1 MPGAG
6 MVPRRAFVRS
16 CYRIAVVTLDE
27 QELWHGK
34 PSLKVLALD
43 AAWVAG
49 FTLILALAVSFAFTP
64 AMTAIGSISA
74 GAADAVRENLPGLRL
89 AAVVF
94 VVFVAGSRIAR
105 LVWRGLVLRSHSY
118 RLSNQRLM
126 VESGVFSRTIDE
138 IDLRTVDDITF
149 HQRFSER
156 LLGLGQIG
164 IVSSEPDPD
173 GGGPRRAGVR
183 ARLVGIRDPRHV
195 RELVRNAA
203 YAAAG
208 KQVFMRPT

>member
-1 MPGAG
+1 
-6 MVPRRAFVRS
+6 
-16 CYRIAVVTLDE
+16 VTLDE

-34 PSLKVLALD
+34 PSLMVLALD

-49 FTLILALAVSFAFTP
+49 YTLILALVVGYGFTP
-64 AMTAIGSISA
+64 AVTAISNLSP

-94 VVFVAGSRIAR
+94 VVVVAGSRIAR
-105 LVWRGLVLRSHSY
+105 LAWRGLVMRSHSY
-118 RLSNQRLM
+118 RLSNQRLV
-126 VESGVFSRTIDE
+126 VEHGVFSRTIDE

-149 HQRFSER
+149 HQRFFER

-164 IVSSEPDPD
+164 IVSSEPDTS
-173 GGGPRRAGVR
+173 GHAPRRASVR
-183 ARLVGIRDPRHV
+183 AKLLGIANPRDV
-195 RELVRNAA
+195 REVVRNAA
-203 YAAAG
+203 YAATG

>member
-6 MVPRRAFVRS
+6 MVPRRACVRS
-16 CYRIAVVTLDE
+16 CYRVAVVTLDE

-43 AAWVAG
+43 ALWVAG
-49 FTLILALAVSFAFTP
+49 FTLALALAVSFVFAP
-64 AMTAIGSISA
+64 AMTAIGRISA
-74 GAADAVRENLPGLRL
+74 GTAEAVRDNLPGLRF

-105 LVWRGLVLRSHSY
+105 LVWRALVLRSHSY
-118 RLSNQRLM
+118 RLSNQRLL

-149 HQRFSER
+149 HQRFFER

-164 IVSSEPDPD
+164 IVSSEPDTS
-173 GGGPRRAGVR
+173 GRAPRRAGVR
-183 ARLVGIRDPRHV
+183 AQLLGIANPRDV
-195 RELVRNAA
+195 REQVRNAA
-203 YAAAG
+203 YAATG

>member
-1 MPGAG
+1 VPGAG

-16 CYRIAVVTLDE
+16 CYRNQVVTLDE

-43 AAWVAG
+43 ALWALG
-49 FTLILALAVSFAFTP
+49 FTLVLALVVGFVFTP
-64 AMTAIGSISA
+64 AVTAIGNLSP
-74 GAADAVRENLPGLRL
+74 GAHDWVRENLPGLRF
-89 AAVVF
+89 AAIVF
-94 VVFVAGSRIAR
+94 VVVVAGGRIAR

-118 RLSNQRLM
+118 RLSNQRLLI
-126 VESGVFSRTIDE
+126 ESGVFSRTIDE

-149 HQRFSER
+149 HQRFFER

-164 IVSSEPDPD
+164 IVSSEPDTS
-173 GGGPRRAGVR
+173 GRAPRRAGVR
-183 ARLVGIRDPRHV
+183 AQLLGIDDPRDV
-195 RELVRNAA
+195 RERVRNAA
-203 YAAAG
+203 YAATG